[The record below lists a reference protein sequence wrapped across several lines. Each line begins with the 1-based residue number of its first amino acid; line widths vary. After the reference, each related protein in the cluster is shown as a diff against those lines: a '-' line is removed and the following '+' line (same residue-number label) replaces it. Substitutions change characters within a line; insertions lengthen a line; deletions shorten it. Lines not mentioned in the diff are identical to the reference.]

1 MCIRFVLAC
10 MCSAVASVSGRS
22 APLFKLSDNVGKGL
36 LFLLCTAVRLD
47 ILMCRARFGNI
58 YIDVHTWKCTYGCLK
73 IHLTKIWEPWY
84 KLGYFLRIYLKLI
97 WNGLPQ
103 EEATM
108 SSGMAQGLQKV
119 SKVPRSWKKSDPPPG
134 NLQNTKDPLPMYWFK
149 GTPVAQLVD
158 CASLNPPLCICQC
171 SFPHPHT
178 MCITLKDTPTQDQMV
193 QF

>member
-1 MCIRFVLAC
+1 MTVISTLHSCETGYSYVQ
-10 MCSAVASVSGRS
+10 S
-22 APLFKLSDNVGKGL
+22 
-36 LFLLCTAVRLD
+36 
-47 ILMCRARFGNI
+47 
-58 YIDVHTWKCTYGCLK
+58 
-73 IHLTKIWEPWY
+73 KIWEYIHWCAHLKMY
-84 KLGYFLRIYLKLI
+84 IWMFENSFNQNLRTLI
-97 WNGLPQ
+97 QIRLLFKNIPEIDGKGLPQ

-119 SKVPRSWKKSDPPPG
+119 SKVPRSWKKPDPPPR

-149 GTPVAQLVD
+149 GTPIAQLVD
-158 CASLNPPLCICQC
+158 CTSLSPPLCIYCISSLLCQC